1 MRFVL
6 TVTMPHEPFNSLVR
20 DGSAGEKISSILSDL
35 NPEAVYFT
43 ELDGT
48 RCGILVINLDDV
60 SEIPKYAEPFFL
72 TFNADCEFRVAM
84 TPEDLGR
91 AGLGELARIMQEP

>member
-1 MRFVL
+1 MRFLL
-6 TVTMPHEPFNSLVR
+6 TVTFPHEPFNSLVR

-43 ELDGT
+43 EQNGT
-48 RCGILVINLDDV
+48 RSGTLVINLDDV
-60 SEIPKYAEPFFL
+60 AQIPSYAEPFFL
-72 TFNADCEFRVAM
+72 TFNADCEFRIAI

-91 AGLGELARIMQEP
+91 AGLAELGEKWG